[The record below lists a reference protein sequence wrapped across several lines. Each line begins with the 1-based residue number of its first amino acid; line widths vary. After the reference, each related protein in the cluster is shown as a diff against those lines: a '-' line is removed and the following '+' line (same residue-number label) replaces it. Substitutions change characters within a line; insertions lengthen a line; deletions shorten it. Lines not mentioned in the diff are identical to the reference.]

1 MKFLVTGGAGFI
13 ASHIVDRLINEGNQ
27 VVVVDDLSTGSEG
40 NLNAQA
46 KFYKMDIRNPELASI
61 FETEKPDYVS
71 HHAAQG
77 SVIKALRE
85 PALDAQVNIQGSL
98 NVIQLSQKYG
108 VKKIIYPSTGGA
120 LYGEPEYLPVDE
132 NHPVNP
138 LTPYGVSKHTVE
150 HYLYLYGANYA
161 LNYTVLRYANV
172 YGPRQDP
179 HGEAGVIAIFTQKM
193 LDGERPIIFGDGAAT
208 RDYVYIDDIVEAN
221 MLALNRGD
229 KGIYNI
235 GSNRQ
240 TSVNEIFGLLK
251 AESDFRLEPIRE
263 PKRVGEVQ
271 GIFLTNDKARAELG
285 WTPKVE
291 LGEGVKRTV
300 RYYRGRLEKKGG

>member
-1 MKFLVTGGAGFI
+1 MKVLVTGGAGFI
-13 ASHIVDRLINEGNQ
+13 ASHIVDRLVNEGNQ
-27 VVVVDDLSTGSEG
+27 VVVVDDLSTGSED
-40 NLNAQA
+40 NLNAEA
-46 KFYKMDIRNPELASI
+46 RFCRMDIRSPELASV

-85 PALDAQVNIQGSL
+85 PHLDAQLNIEGSL
-98 NVIQLSQKYG
+98 NVIHLSQKYG
-108 VKKIIYPSTGGA
+108 VRKIIYPSTGGA

-150 HYLYLYGANYA
+150 HYLYLYGVNYG

-193 LDGERPIIFGDGAAT
+193 LDGERPIIFGDGTAT
-208 RDYVYIDDIVEAN
+208 RDYVYIDDIVDAN
-221 MLALNRGD
+221 MLALGRGD
-229 KGIYNI
+229 KGIYNL
-235 GSNRQ
+235 GSNRE
-240 TSVNEIFGLLK
+240 TSVNEIFNLLK
-251 AESDFRLEPIRE
+251 AESDFELEPIHK
-263 PKRVGEVQ
+263 PKRVGEVHR
-271 GIFLTNDKARAELG
+271 IFLMNNKAKAELG
-285 WTPKVE
+285 WIPRIE
-291 LGEGVKRTV
+291 LKEGIKRTV
-300 RYYRGRLEKKGG
+300 KYYRR